1 MKKNTKKQVETTTTT
16 KTKEDDH
23 DDHVHNTK
31 YDCTILFVVVRG
43 DAKYFRPN
51 HEACPSFAKYLKEA
65 NDAGVQVLAKQVIW
79 GDEGENELGNC
90 YEGNLLD
97 IKWPSEM

>member
-1 MKKNTKKQVETTTTT
+1 MMTT
-16 KTKEDDH
+16 KTKKDD
-23 DDHVHNTK
+23 DNDHNTK

-65 NDAGVQVLAKQVIW
+65 NDAGVQILAKQVIW
-79 GDEGENELGNC
+79 GDEEAKELGNC

-97 IKWPSEM
+97 IKWPDI